1 MRQLFCIFLS
11 LLFLQSTAV
20 AQSLE
25 QYISKDALVVMKV
38 DPQRIGQ
45 KVNFEDIKKMDFF
58 ESMMEGITGDMDKET
73 GSVISEALKSPGAYG
88 MNLNVPYY
96 VTFESDQK
104 NSKVSFLM
112 NLSNNEQF
120 EKLLKDQM
128 REIESAKF
136 LENNNVKSWQVD
148 GGAISWKGNVAQ
160 IIGINVERDS
170 TDHATDDAFHTA
182 KRDFLKTALTEGYR
196 TKISQSILSHSNY
209 KLSAAH
215 PHDINVWMDYG
226 YISSLS
232 SNEGMESLAMMGM
245 GGYAE
250 KMAALNED
258 AYLLMGTDFE
268 NGKMDID
275 SKMYMGKDMAK
286 IYQKSTERV
295 FNKRM
300 ARYIPKEN
308 LMGFFSMGLN
318 IEGMV
323 SALKELFDPK
333 NESMPFME
341 GMAVGALQGMG
352 VDMTANEVY
361 QLFPGDMIMAV
372 TGMKK
377 FTGKT
382 MTTDYDEDFNPI
394 EIEKEV
400 TQELPL
406 VTMMM
411 SYTDD
416 ENLKQILDLAK
427 NALGFEQGNGF
438 MSMAVPNMPMKMYMA
453 HEKGVF
459 IVSND
464 ENLIQKKR
472 KKGFSRGKRMSK
484 SQCKMLL
491 EKASVFFWDVPKTV
505 DVVKGM
511 DVPMPGV
518 DGLLRTTKETFSNFT
533 MTMDKVKGDVM
544 DSKMS
549 LNFEDK
555 NKNSLTQFF
564 NFVNEMYL
572 TGGQSL

>member
-1 MRQLFCIFLS
+1 MRQLFIIFLS
-11 LLFLQSTAV
+11 LLFIQSPTI

-25 QYISKDALVVMKV
+25 QYISKDAVVVMKV
-38 DPQRIGQ
+38 DPQRIAQ

-58 ESMMEGITGDMDKET
+58 ESMLDGITGDMDKET
-73 GSVISEALKSPGAYG
+73 GSVITGALKSPEKYG

-112 NLSNNEQF
+112 NLSSSGQF
-120 EKLLKDQM
+120 EKLLKGQM
-128 REIESAKF
+128 AEIESAKF
-136 LENNNVKSWQVD
+136 VEDNAVKSWQVE

-170 TDHATDDAFHTA
+170 VEHATDDAFHAA
-182 KRDFLKTALTEGYR
+182 KKSYLKAALASGYDA
-196 TKISQSILSHSNY
+196 KISQSILSHANY
-209 KLSAAH
+209 KQSAAY
-215 PHDINVWMDYG
+215 PHDINLWMDYG
-226 YISSLS
+226 YVSSLS

-250 KMAALNED
+250 KMAGLNKD
-258 AYLLMGTDFE
+258 SYWLMGTDFK

-275 SKMYMGKDMAK
+275 SKMYMGKEMAK

-318 IEGMV
+318 IEGMI
-323 SALKELFDPK
+323 AAFKELFDPK

-372 TGMKK
+372 TGMEK

-382 MTTDYDEDFNPI
+382 MVTDYDENFNPI

-406 VTMMM
+406 FTMMM
-411 SYTDD
+411 SYTDE

-427 NALGFEQGNGF
+427 NMLGFEQGNGF
-438 MSMAVPNMPMKMYMA
+438 MSTTIPNMPMKMYMA

-459 IVSND
+459 FVSND
-464 ENLIQKKR
+464 ENLIKKKR

-484 SQCKMLL
+484 AQCKMLL

-511 DVPMPGV
+511 DMPMPGM

-533 MTMDKVKGDVM
+533 MTMDKVTGNVM